1 MATFFGEVVT
11 GSYRFIDPENPD
23 YNNVTGLQ
31 TWKLNS
37 DDFGQESKLLIVTVG
52 DIAGMNIWLLYFV
65 ILIKFCYRF

>member
-52 DIAGMNIWLLYFV
+52 DIAGKNILLLYFE
-65 ILIKFCYRF
+65 